1 MFRLLKSG
9 LITSGPAPFRSR
21 SPKGTLTSR
30 QLEGFLQLLG
40 SFTQEITARLP
51 GSRGRAAASLAARA
65 PGAGTRG
72 RRLHRP
78 PQNSPRRATHPTPRF
93 QTKCHGRPG
102 GEEPAA
108 TNLGRDPSPGGSEG
122 AMPSA
127 GAAAAGAG
135 ASPAPSC
142 SSRLHRPGPR
152 PPALHAAPNGRPASP
167 PGRRALEGAG
177 IPGIRAAGLAPQ
189 LRALSICLPLL
200 RDPGCSARSPGRA
213 WRGAAGTLR
222 GCPPRSKPGEGRG
235 RAPPSPRTGGQSSQ
249 SDAQPAACRH
259 LRVWLRL

>member
-21 SPKGTLTSR
+21 SPKGTLTFR
-30 QLEGFLQLLG
+30 QLEGQKMVLATFG
-40 SFTQEITARLP
+40 KFHPRDHSAAPRKP
-51 GSRGRAAASLAARA
+51 RPSRSIPSCSGPWGGDAGAPAA
-65 PGAGTRG
+65 
-72 RRLHRP
+72 HRP
-78 PQNSPRRATHPTPRF
+78 PQNRPRRATHPAPRF

-152 PPALHAAPNGRPASP
+152 PPALPAAPNRRPASP

-249 SDAQPAACRH
+249 SDAQPAA
-259 LRVWLRL
+259 